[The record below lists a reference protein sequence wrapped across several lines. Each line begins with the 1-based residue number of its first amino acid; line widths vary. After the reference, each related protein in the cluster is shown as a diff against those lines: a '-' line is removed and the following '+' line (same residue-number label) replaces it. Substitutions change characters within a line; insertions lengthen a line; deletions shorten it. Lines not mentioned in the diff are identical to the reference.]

1 MKKQK
6 YKARASEGKVAT
18 TVIGEDRIE
27 ALEEIMGLISKGYGK
42 PTYSGAI
49 NWLVDKFIDDKI
61 IID

>member
-6 YKARASEGKVAT
+6 YKTRASEGSVAT
-18 TVIGEDRIE
+18 TVIGDDRVK
-27 ALEEIMGLISKGYGK
+27 ALEEIMVLISRGYGM
-42 PTYSGAI
+42 PTYSGAV